1 MTDLIR
7 RVIDWCG
14 RKGAAFVYVTL
25 LYVTVVIVRPQSAGD
40 AGMWLTGLFTA
51 FCGANAAITI
61 GKKEPGKTE

>member
-1 MTDLIR
+1 MKEWLGKITE
-7 RVIDWCG
+7 WTG

-25 LYVTVVIVRPQSAGD
+25 LYTGIVLARPTSAGD

-61 GKKEPGKTE
+61 GKKDTASGG

>member
-1 MTDLIR
+1 MTALIR
-7 RVIDWCG
+7 KITDWCG

-25 LYVTVVIVRPQSAGD
+25 LYVTVVLVRPQSAGD

-61 GKKEPGKTE
+61 GKKDPPAT